1 MDLEDKS
8 LKQSLLKTTDDT
20 RNIDN
25 DSRFNHD
32 DNNKHSSESKS

>member
-8 LKQSLLKTTDDT
+8 LKQSLLKTTDDS

-25 DSRFNHD
+25 DNDSRLTQD
-32 DNNKHSSESKS
+32 E